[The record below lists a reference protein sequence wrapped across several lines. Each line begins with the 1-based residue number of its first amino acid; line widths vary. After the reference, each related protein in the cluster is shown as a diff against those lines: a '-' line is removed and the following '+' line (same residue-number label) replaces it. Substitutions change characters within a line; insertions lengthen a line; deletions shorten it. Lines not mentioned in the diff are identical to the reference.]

1 MMSAQLT
8 ARDRRCSTFR
18 TAGDLCRAI
27 VAAATIGLVLAPL
40 AVATV
45 LPKAVDFWGMRPNAL
60 ATRPGA
66 LAWTTD
72 LGPSFNGTHGST
84 GGPGPA
90 SKLSWSSWNATGA
103 IGTGDLWMPHEH
115 GTIIS
120 WKRYPAT
127 LKFSAPQN
135 RRITVGSDVEAQRLA
150 LVFTR
155 ITVSFNAGV
164 PAHWHRLSGFAL
176 KELGSGFYGFDFPR

>member
-1 MMSAQLT
+1 M
-8 ARDRRCSTFR
+8 
-18 TAGDLCRAI
+18 
-27 VAAATIGLVLAPL
+27 VAAATIGFVLAPL
-40 AVATV
+40 AAAAV

-72 LGPSFNGTHGST
+72 LGPSFNGTHSSNNGS
-84 GGPGPA
+84 GPA

-120 WKRYPAT
+120 WRRYPAT

-155 ITVSFNAGV
+155 ITVAFNAAV
-164 PAHWHRLSGFAL
+164 PAHWHRSSSFAL
-176 KELGSGFYGFDFPR
+176 KELGSGFYGFDFPS